1 MSLGL
6 LGKKIGMSNFYNSKG
21 DFIPVTLVNVF
32 NNYLV
37 KSFNNFFQ
45 IVFGNKN
52 ILNFKNPLF
61 FHYLK
66 YNVFFGGILKE
77 FKVNNFDFNNFNS
90 GDNIPMN
97 IFYINQ
103 KINVLSKS
111 IGKGFSGVM
120 KRFNFKSIG
129 NTHGNSKSHR
139 KSGSIG
145 MNQDP
150 GRVLKGKKMAGH
162 LGCKYIFIKNLKII
176 NIDFDYNI
184 FFIKG
189 SISGSLNSYIYIFP
203 SN

>member
-6 LGKKIGMSNFYNSKG
+6 LGRKIGMSRFYNSKG
-21 DFIPVTLVNVF
+21 DFIPVTLVNVY
-32 NNYLV
+32 NNYLL
-37 KSFNNFFQ
+37 KSCNNFFQ
-45 IVFGNKN
+45 IVFGKKN
-52 ILNFKNPLF
+52 ILNLKNPLF

-66 YNVFFGGILKE
+66 YNVFFEGILKE
-77 FKVNNFDFNNFNS
+77 FKVNNFDFNKFKC

-111 IGKGFSGVM
+111 IGKGFCGVI
-120 KRFNFKSIG
+120 KRFNFKSSG

-139 KSGSIG
+139 KPGSIG

-150 GRVLKGKKMAGH
+150 GRVFRGKKMSGH
-162 LGCKYIFIKNLKII
+162 LGNKYIFIKGLKII
-176 NIDFDYNI
+176 DIDFEYNI

-189 SISGSLNSYIYIFP
+189 SISGSLNSYIFILP
-203 SN
+203 E